1 MMITLPNLLF
11 LTSLLSSSLLSSQSF
26 IGKQFSCPSFACG
39 IRDPGDLESV
49 IQVKESG
56 IPLTIGIQNL
66 SFISKESEIPFL
78 ESEVQSV

>member
-1 MMITLPNLLF
+1 MMITFPNLLF
-11 LTSLLSSSLLSSQSF
+11 LTSLLSYRYCHLRALSENSF
-26 IGKQFSCPSFACG
+26 LAPVFACG

-78 ESEVQSV
+78 ESEV